1 MSAHKPQPAVEA
13 KPRSFGWMAEYADE
27 HSLLAA
33 SRKVRDSGY
42 TKTDAYTPFPV
53 HGIDEALGIKP
64 TILPFIVLSMALI
77 GLTGAISMQVW
88 MNAIDYPY
96 IISGKPMWSI
106 PAFIPVTFETTIL
119 FSAFTTFFAMWGLN
133 LLPRF
138 SNPLFANPRFD
149 RVTDDRFFLHVDSR
163 DKYFNR
169 ESVKE
174 LLAGTSPHSLEEVV
188 EDSTP
193 NKFPT
198 MIWMGLATLFLG
210 SLVPAS
216 IVANMRASNDDR
228 PRWHVFFDMDFQP
241 KKKAQSTTTIFAD
254 GRTSRPQVP
263 GTVARGQLDEQDTF
277 YLGYDPTKI
286 ASIVTSSRAR
296 LVSVAD
302 EPKAPSLDV
311 PIEDAAKKPAEPPKA
326 EEKPAEVKKESTE
339 PAKVEEK
346 KTDAVKK
353 SDDSAKPAE
362 PKKDEAKKKK
372 AKPVEKSPEKTDA
385 KKEEPK
391 KEDAKPEVTKPKPA
405 DSPAPSAATTPAAAA
420 PVAAAPVAAAPA
432 VPAGPNLP
440 WATDFPVELSSD
452 MLALGKKKFEIYC
465 SVCHGYGGD
474 GDGLVHRR
482 ADQLQ
487 QGYWLPPT
495 SMHEQRIRD
504 QAVGNIFY
512 TISQGKGKM
521 ASYAAVL
528 TPKER
533 WAIVMYVRALQRSRN
548 ADIKDVPVDE
558 RANIKELKKAE

>member
-1 MSAHKPQPAVEA
+1 MSAHKPQPAVAA
-13 KPRSFGWMAEYADE
+13 KPKSYGWMAEYADE
-27 HSLLAA
+27 HSLLVA

-64 TILPFIVLSMALI
+64 TILPFIVLGMAFVGLI
-77 GLTGAISMQVW
+77 GAISMQVW

-138 SNPLFANPRFD
+138 SNPIFTNPRFD
-149 RVTDDRFFLHVDSR
+149 RVTDDRFFLHVDAR

-174 LLAGTSPHSLEEVV
+174 LLGGTSPLSLEEVV

-193 NKFPT
+193 NQFPSI
-198 MIWMGLATLFLG
+198 IWMGLATLFVG
-210 SLVPAS
+210 SFVPAA
-216 IVANMRASNDDR
+216 IVANMRASNDEH

-254 GRTSRPQVP
+254 GRTSRPQVA
-263 GTVARGQLDEQDTF
+263 GTVSRGQLEEQDIF
-277 YLGYDPTKI
+277 YLGYDPSKV
-286 ASIVTSSRAR
+286 ASIGSSTQVR
-296 LVSVAD
+296 LVSTLD
-302 EPKAPSLDV
+302 EPKAPSLEPPQV
-311 PIEDAAKKPAEPPKA
+311 EEKKP
-326 EEKPAEVKKESTE
+326 EEKKTE
-339 PAKVEEK
+339 PAKEADASK
-346 KTDAVKK
+346 KAGQPKKVDAKKEANADKNSDVDAKAKTTQKPEVKK
-353 SDDSAKPAE
+353 AE
-362 PKKDEAKKKK
+362 PKKEA
-372 AKPVEKSPEKTDA
+372 E
-385 KKEEPK
+385 
-391 KEDAKPEVTKPKPA
+391 KPKVAEPVAPA
-405 DSPAPSAATTPAAAA
+405 VVAP
-420 PVAAAPVAAAPA
+420 PVAAPPVTAPA
-432 VPAGPNLP
+432 VAAGPNLP

-452 MLALGKKKFEIYC
+452 MLELGKKKFEINC

-482 ADQLQ
+482 AEQLQ

-495 SMHEQRIRD
+495 SMHEQRVRE

-548 ADIKDVPVDE
+548 ADIQDVPVDE
-558 RANIKELKKAE
+558 RANIKEMKKAE